1 MQYEPL
7 YNVYNVMLATKC
19 LFRFLLVWMIPFIT
33 LLTNAQ
39 TKKPQFILEIHR
51 VDTTKQATPTLQ
63 TLFSSKNEITGYVF
77 KLRDLLVNQG
87 FATASIDS
95 VWERKDTTGI
105 YLFLG
110 EKYIWKTVRVAS
122 KDSLLIDGLGYDVP
136 HLQSIKMSSVQK
148 MQDSVLA
155 YYNNTGYPFAAV
167 KMDSIEIDNNELSG
181 NLVID
186 SRGLYSIDSIIQN
199 GKAKLT
205 QNFLHRYLEIGPH
218 SPYSAQ
224 KLGTISQKLQNL
236 PYVNQSQPWDLRMTS
251 SGALLNL
258 YLEPK
263 QVNQVD
269 AVVGFLPANGS
280 LGGKLLLTGQ
290 VNLDLKNAFAAGE
303 ELRFSW
309 QQLQSRSPRINL
321 GFARPYIF
329 NSPYGVDFDFELYKR
344 DSLFVNVFANVGV
357 QYAISS
363 QQSTG
368 VFVRFASTRALN
380 IDTAAVLATKQLPN
394 IMDVSTISLGVQYN
408 LNTTNYRLNPRRGN
422 ELHFSGMIGNRNIGK
437 NSEVAQ
443 LKGDDGFDYN
453 KLYDTVK
460 LKSYQFRIVTSG
472 AHYFPIGK
480 QAVFKAA
487 GNFGIYQSPNTYV
500 NELFQIGGYKLLR
513 GFDEESI
520 YTNAYAVGTAEYR
533 YLIGQNAY
541 FFGFSDI
548 GYAAYHV
555 QTIKFNHTYIGL
567 GVGMALQTK
576 MGILNLSYAVG
587 KRDDTKLNMQQ
598 AKIHIGF
605 VSLF

>member
-1 MQYEPL
+1 MSS
-7 YNVYNVMLATKC
+7 KKHR
-19 LFRFLLVWMIPFIT
+19 LFILVLFQLFALLGFSQM
-33 LLTNAQ
+33 
-39 TKKPQFILEIHR
+39 KKPQFILEVIH
-51 VDTTKQATPTLQ
+51 VDAAKPPIPNIQ
-63 TLFSSKNEITGYVF
+63 TVFGSKNELTAYVF
-77 KLRDLLVNQG
+77 KLQNVLISQG

-95 VWERKDTTGI
+95 VWEKKDTTGI

-110 EKYIWKTVRVAS
+110 EKYIWKSIHVRS
-122 KDSLLIDGLGYDVP
+122 SDSLLLTGLGYDVTS
-136 HLQSIKMSSVQK
+136 LQSLNTHSIQK
-148 MQDSVLA
+148 IQDSILN
-155 YYNNTGYPFAAV
+155 YYNNFGYPFSSV
-167 KMDSIEIDNNELSG
+167 RMDSITIQDNQISG
-181 NLVID
+181 NLVVNK
-186 SRGLYSIDSIIQN
+186 SGFYTIDSIMQN
-199 GKAKLT
+199 GNAKLT

-218 SPYSAQ
+218 EPYNAQ
-224 KLGTISQKLQNL
+224 KLGTLSQKLQNL
-236 PYVNQSQPWDLRMTS
+236 QYVNQSQPWDVKMTS
-251 SGALLNL
+251 TGALLNL

-263 QVNQVD
+263 QVNQID
-269 AVVGFLPANGS
+269 AVVGFLPANGD

-303 ELRFSW
+303 ELKFSW

-329 NSPYGVDFDFELYKR
+329 NSPYAVDFDFELYKR
-344 DSLFVNVFANVGV
+344 DSLFLNVYANIGV
-357 QYAISS
+357 QYAVSS

-380 IDTAAVLATKQLPN
+380 IDTATVLFTKQLPD
-394 IMDVSTISLGVQYN
+394 IMDVSTVSLGVQYN
-408 LNTTNYRLNPRRGN
+408 FNNTNYRLNPRRGN
-422 ELHFSGMIGNRNIGK
+422 ELSFSGMVGNRTIGK
-437 NSEVAQ
+437 STAITQ
-443 LKGDDGFDYN
+443 LKSDTFDYAS
-453 KLYDTVK
+453 LYDTVK
-460 LKSYQFRIVTSG
+460 LKSYQFRVVASG
-472 AHYFPIGK
+472 AHYFPVGK
-480 QAVFKAA
+480 QAVFKTGMNA
-487 GNFGIYQSPNTYV
+487 GIYQSPNTYV

-548 GYAAYHV
+548 GYAAYNVQHV
-555 QTIKFNHTYIGL
+555 KFNHTYIGL

-587 KRDDTKLNMQQ
+587 KRDDTKFNMQQ